1 MTDTDDTLGCP
12 AAFRL
17 PDLTLPFPP
26 PEPRPDAARLRAAA
40 CDRALDRGVLGPR
53 GHERLLTGRNLDL
66 GLALTGTAPPDRAAV
81 PLDWFLWVLL
91 LDDRIDDGPWA
102 HDGTL
107 AAFTEAALA
116 IVRGVPGTPFPGFTS
131 TGADATGGAA
141 EPMLTDL
148 ADDLWPRTAA
158 LAGPAWRHRF
168 AEHLA
173 RHLWA
178 QCDLVD
184 RRAAGKPMDVHG
196 YVAARRDLFGADLFF
211 DLMEAADGR
220 ELPARARPAVLR
232 ESAADVLAW
241 TNDVYSLEKDLAF
254 GEPANLVCL
263 LRDERGGSWQDAV
276 DAAHAMIR
284 ERVAAFRAARRG
296 ADPAYAGRLADVL
309 AASLD
314 WHRSV
319 PRYHWQAVPS
329 TGAGTAAAPAVPVVE
344 LLAEPVVD
352 TRRSPPSLLWP
363 SFERDPYALYARLR
377 AEFPLVRDEP
387 LDAWLVSRHADVRA
401 ALTEPRL
408 TPRNYAWQLE
418 PMFGRT
424 VLQMEGR
431 EHAAH
436 RAFLTPA
443 FRGRALER
451 LAGSVRATAERLAA
465 RLAADVADGRDVDL
479 VEGFTRRLPIDVVVR
494 ALGLPPRDAPLFQ
507 DWYRAGFSYLG
518 NYRQDPATLARGLTS
533 RDELYAYLE
542 PHVAA
547 RRACPRDDLLSVLC
561 AVRVDG
567 EPLPDA
573 MVKGFCGALL
583 GAGGETTDRALAS
596 LLANLLEHPAVLAGV
611 RADPGLLGAAWAE
624 SLRRNP
630 PVHVVLRQADGPV
643 DLPCGRVPDGATVA
657 CLVGSANRDPERF
670 ADPDR
675 FDPRRAESV
684 DREFTGAATHLGFG
698 AGRHFCLGA
707 QLARMEAEIAVGVL
721 LERLPRLRWAEGF
734 VPVETGLLTRAP
746 EELLV
751 TAG

>member
-1 MTDTDDTLGCP
+1 MTESAPTSGIR
-12 AAFRL
+12 AEFRL

-26 PEPRPDAARLRAAA
+26 PAPRPDGDRLRAET
-40 CDRALDRGVLGPR
+40 CDRALRRGVLGPR
-53 GHERLLTGRNLDL
+53 GHQRLMTGRNLDL
-66 GLALTGTAPPDRAAV
+66 GVALTGAAEPGRARV
-81 PLDWFLWVLL
+81 VLDWFLWVLL

-102 HDGTL
+102 QDGML
-107 AAFTEAALA
+107 AAFTESALA
-116 IVRGVPGTPFPGFTS
+116 IVRGVPDP
-131 TGADATGGAA
+131 AHRAHDD
-141 EPMLTDL
+141 EPMLADL
-148 ADDLWPRTAA
+148 AGDLWPRTAA
-158 LAGPAWRHRF
+158 LADAAWRHRF
-168 AEHLA
+168 GEHLA

-178 QCDLVD
+178 QCDQVE
-184 RRAAGKPMDVHG
+184 RRTAGKPMEVRG

-220 ELPARARPAVLR
+220 VLSARERPAVLR
-232 ESAADVLAW
+232 ASAADVLAW

-276 DAAHAMIR
+276 DAAHRMIV
-284 ERVAAFRAARRG
+284 ERAGEFRSARRA

-319 PRYHWQAVPS
+319 PRYHWQA
-329 TGAGTAAAPAVPVVE
+329 
-344 LLAEPVVD
+344 AERVD
-352 TRRSPPSLLWP
+352 TRQSPPSLLWP
-363 SFERDPYALYARLR
+363 SFETDPYALYERLR
-377 AEFPLVRDEP
+377 DDFPLVRDEP

-408 TPRNYAWQLE
+408 TPRNYAWQLA
-418 PMFGRT
+418 PMFGPT

-443 FRGRALER
+443 FRGRALDR
-451 LAGSVRATAERLAA
+451 LAASVRATAERLAG
-465 RLAADVADGRDVDL
+465 DVAARIADGDDADL
-479 VEGFTRRLPIDVVVR
+479 VEAFTRRLPIDVVVR
-494 ALGLPPRDAPLFQ
+494 ALGLPAEDAPLFQ

-542 PHVAA
+542 PHVAE
-547 RRACPRDDLLSVLC
+547 RRARPADDLLSVLC
-561 AVRVDG
+561 TVRVDG
-567 EPLPDA
+567 ELLPDS

-596 LLANLLEHPAVLAGV
+596 LLANLLQAPHVLAEL
-611 RADPGLLGAAWAE
+611 RADPGLAGAVWAE

-657 CLVGSANRDPERF
+657 CLVGSANRDPRRF
-670 ADPDR
+670 EDPDR
-675 FDPRRAESV
+675 FDPRRSAAVE
-684 DREFTGAATHLGFG
+684 REFTGASTHLAFG

-707 QLARMEAEIAVGVL
+707 QLARMEAEIAVTVL
-721 LERLPRLRWAEGF
+721 LERLPDLRWADGF
-734 VPVETGLLTRAP
+734 APVETGLLTRAP
-746 EELLV
+746 DELLV
-751 TAG
+751 AAR